1 MDITIRPAAA
11 SDTKACGR
19 IIYEAFECIADRH
32 RFPPDFPTVEAGVQL
47 ATSFINH
54 PAILGVVAEYEGR
67 VVGSNLLAPRCRKW
81 VSAYDFILR
90 EARWARS

>member
-11 SDTKACGR
+11 SDTEACGR
-19 IIYEAFECIADRH
+19 IIYEAFKCIADRH

-54 PAILGVVAEYEGR
+54 PAIFGVVAEYEGR
-67 VVGSNLLAPRCRKW
+67 VVAPISLT
-81 VSAYDFILR
+81 SAILFGASGR
-90 EARWARS
+90 LRLTPSSKSAG

>member
-11 SDTKACGR
+11 SDTEACGR
-19 IIYEAFECIADRH
+19 IINEAFKGIADRH

-54 PAILGVVAEYEGR
+54 PAIFGASGR
-67 VVGSNLLAPRCRKW
+67 LRLTPSSK
-81 VSAYDFILR
+81 SAG
-90 EARWARS
+90 